1 MKGWLDKYGKE
12 LNANEG
18 YSSAPDNWVGE
29 GYSTQGRNYSPAWG
43 GQFKD
48 GGKKGPGDDIDKKEK
63 AKKIVEIARRRIA
76 NNDYVEVPEDIKN
89 ASYAEGKNP
98 YGCIGGV
105 CTVAKEAGALPRVYW
120 SNTGFAKDAPN
131 LGFPN
136 NGYGLKGIQNL
147 EPGDFIQYLTEPEG
161 KDEEGNVKY
170 VPRHAQIFLGVNPD
184 TKQYEFF
191 DNQNKAMMSY
201 PESMIKDKLK
211 NTKHPYDYG
220 AVIYKN
226 NPFHPTANSF
236 TDETLQDA
244 TNRVDSTKRE
254 KETPTK
260 YKYSIRS
267 DAKDY
272 NNDTKDI
279 MNTFVNYANDNN
291 KLNNLVSKLG
301 IDKEEIHDSLLNVF
315 GELGQENNWTNT
327 GKGVKSKLEN
337 IAEKTMAFFGGGKN
351 YSIGPGQNKFSSIPK
366 DLRDKFGIKSTKDL
380 YNLEKVIPLMVG
392 QDILNKKTLRNWGE
406 KNLLSDKL
414 IGHTDNVTPLI
425 ADDLKGGV
433 GRWSPYLRNEYGLIS
448 NNKRLI
454 NNNDLIPFNTDVVP
468 NYDPTI
474 GFFMNPHKLDEG
486 SYPDKVFHK
495 TDDNLQRELITP
507 SSEKF
512 PDELSPFTV
521 ISKKR
526 DGGYMSKEVQFAM
539 GGSMPG
545 SVGFTYART
554 NNPAPSN
561 GPYAKKTKASAQDG
575 KNLHP
580 IDLHLP
586 IYEKP
591 KPSLNPYAFYVH
603 PQQDVHVAG
612 IGAHAQGNI
621 NDRLNLSGGLH
632 STSVSYPGG
641 KKMFMKPEYHVGMK
655 YRFDNGGSMS
665 YYQHGLDWK
674 PKSISKNGSDV
685 PKNQNAKYTLPR
697 FDMPRAAS
705 ESTSAGISKKDV
717 ELLDELAKRKQFEKY
732 VTNQPQFKQGKKSTP
747 ESEAR
752 RKMLNQQYVNTHP
765 YAKLNSEGD
774 LERTNW
780 DRNMQGVADAYTPAA
795 KLDRGMTTLANGLEA
810 AGYVTGAGELAGA
823 GYNAAK
829 EVLAKNVINPLIESS
844 SKNVLSKTLNS
855 FSEKHIADFNKYL
868 TENNL
873 MARQVFGEPAYNSFL
888 QRGPSILETPQSE
901 QLLQYVNAPK
911 TSLINGAGEN
921 FETISSMVPKGE
933 FHKQFG
939 YPYFSNK
946 SLWYND
952 PKSLT
957 SLSRTG
963 ESAERVFVADPKN
976 FPEGMFAPAG
986 ESSIITSS
994 NPSEQLVSDYAGSR
1008 RAMLPYKEGF
1018 DASKFNVF
1026 EKHPIQGYVPENF
1039 KPWEISKYVEGGVI
1053 KDDMGYWNPDNH
1065 GKIVEI
1071 SSSDITMEGVD
1082 QPLLGISDTGDTK
1095 LMQPGNNYKFKGKKV
1110 TEYPMAQKGI
1120 NKPIYTEDPRK
1131 VQAYNDSLNLYNQY
1145 KTLGIASERNQYNK
1159 TPDRI
1164 IPYKNLPSIL
1174 PFNSFDDRDINIKSG
1189 SFNQTNRDS
1198 FFADTKIKPVAF
1210 EQYSSLPNVG
1220 HSREKKVF
1228 NAVYKKPVQPYIL
1241 QKEHKLNPRVLDI
1254 QPIDVQHDINV
1265 PGITTLQH
1273 PPTSS
1278 HPIPEGNYM
1287 LGYHDENN
1295 QGVDRGFITPEQRT
1309 DFIKDLQSRNLS
1321 GVQPYMGNIT
1331 EYYKTPSKKKNG
1343 GWLDK
1348 YK

>member
-170 VPRHAQIFLGVNPD
+170 IPRHTQIFLGVNPD

-244 TNRVDSTKRE
+244 KNRVDSIKRE

-291 KLNNLVSKLG
+291 KLNNLVSKLEV
-301 IDKEEIHDSLLNVF
+301 DKEEIHDSLLNVF

-351 YSIGPGQNKFSSIPK
+351 YSIGPGQNKFSNIPK

-561 GPYAKKTKASAQDG
+561 GPYAKKTKASAQNGDQ
-575 KNLHP
+575 LHP

-591 KPSLNPYAFYVH
+591 KLSLNPYAFYVH
-603 PQQDVHVAG
+603 PKQDVHVAG
-612 IGAHAQGNI
+612 IGAHAQDNI

-632 STSVSYPGG
+632 STSVLYPGG
-641 KKMFMKPEYHVGMK
+641 EKMFMKPEYHVGMK
-655 YRFDNGGSMS
+655 YRFDEGGSMS

-674 PKSISKNGSDV
+674 PKSMEEGGWLDKYEV
-685 PKNQNAKYTLPR
+685 PKNQDAKYVLPR
-697 FDMPRAAS
+697 FDMPRAIS
-705 ESTSAGISKKDV
+705 ESTSMGTKIDEEAMREASISSQRKKQGEIKKAAPKRSAVSKAWAIATHPMTALAYKAKGQDIPEHFEMGETNPLEYATDVLNPATYVQAAANTGEGLQTMITHPQTIGDQLLPTLMSAATVLPLVHEIPGANKLAKQVGKTLIDIPRAKNIKEAIGRVAGIPLEKDIPRMAAQDVKSFRQVQEIGRLKATGASSANQMKYALENNIPEEHFQKVFGRSREEAQNLLNTGFGQQEASRSAGIRNSINLQRPPRPNPELARLRAQNTFEPVDMTPEEIAQSNRSASFNDDGFFDPPEPQGADIDVDVARDPYNITTPITRQNFNLYTSTDDEIRDFARRNNVPEERLFDTRNRSQNIQDALDRFNPSQYIRNFDDEGIRLNRGRTSVPRSETLSQELKRNINDQGNKLSNKLGDFIGEQIQNYPYYSGEVQQKVPGLFLNEPGAGGLKNVSKKVNFAPEGIQSGDV
-717 ELLDELAKRKQFEKY
+717 FTGSTNTSHSSYLPQIKQVFKY
-732 VTNQPQFKQGKKSTP
+732 TKGDPQFLGYKPMNSLGFLSGYGY
-747 ESEAR
+747 EGEDI
-752 RKMLNQQYVNTHP
+752 
-765 YAKLNSEGD
+765 AKYLNSEID
-774 LERTNW
+774 EQIKR
-780 DRNMQGVADAYTPAA
+780 GVLPKDISRPYL
-795 KLDRGMTTLANGLEA
+795 KD
-810 AGYVTGAGELAGA
+810 
-823 GYNAAK
+823 
-829 EVLAKNVINPLIESS
+829 ES
-844 SKNVLSKTLNS
+844 V
-855 FSEKHIADFNKYL
+855 
-868 TENNL
+868 
-873 MARQVFGEPAYNSFL
+873 
-888 QRGPSILETPQSE
+888 
-901 QLLQYVNAPK
+901 
-911 TSLINGAGEN
+911 
-921 FETISSMVPKGE
+921 
-933 FHKQFG
+933 
-939 YPYFSNK
+939 
-946 SLWYND
+946 
-952 PKSLT
+952 
-957 SLSRTG
+957 
-963 ESAERVFVADPKN
+963 
-976 FPEGMFAPAG
+976 
-986 ESSIITSS
+986 
-994 NPSEQLVSDYAGSR
+994 
-1008 RAMLPYKEGF
+1008 MLPHYGVKQH
-1018 DASKFNVF
+1018 K
-1026 EKHPIQGYVPENF
+1026 K
-1039 KPWEISKYVEGGVI
+1039 GGVI
-1053 KDDMGYWNPDNH
+1053 KDDMGQWAHP
-1065 GKIVEI
+1065 GEI
-1071 SSSDITMEGVD
+1071 TEIGSNRITMQGVD
-1082 QPLLGISDTGDTK
+1082 YPVLGISDKGDTK
-1095 LMQPGNNYKFKGKKV
+1095 MMLPGEEYKFKGKKV
-1110 TEYPMAQKGI
+1110 TEYPM
-1120 NKPIYTEDPRK
+1120 
-1131 VQAYNDSLNLYNQY
+1131 
-1145 KTLGIASERNQYNK
+1145 
-1159 TPDRI
+1159 
-1164 IPYKNLPSIL
+1164 
-1174 PFNSFDDRDINIKSG
+1174 
-1189 SFNQTNRDS
+1189 
-1198 FFADTKIKPVAF
+1198 
-1210 EQYSSLPNVG
+1210 
-1220 HSREKKVF
+1220 
-1228 NAVYKKPVQPYIL
+1228 
-1241 QKEHKLNPRVLDI
+1241 
-1254 QPIDVQHDINV
+1254 
-1265 PGITTLQH
+1265 
-1273 PPTSS
+1273 
-1278 HPIPEGNYM
+1278 
-1287 LGYHDENN
+1287 
-1295 QGVDRGFITPEQRT
+1295 
-1309 DFIKDLQSRNLS
+1309 
-1321 GVQPYMGNIT
+1321 
-1331 EYYKTPSKKKNG
+1331 KKNG